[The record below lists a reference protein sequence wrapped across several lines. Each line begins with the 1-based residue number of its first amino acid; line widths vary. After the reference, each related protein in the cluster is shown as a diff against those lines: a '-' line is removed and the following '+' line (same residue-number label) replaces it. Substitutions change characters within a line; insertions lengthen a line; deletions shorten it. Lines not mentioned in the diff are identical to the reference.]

1 MSEQCRQIIPTA
13 RLTLEMKSRVGI
25 SVVNFRSETTLKTPS
40 DKVVDVQIVGVE
52 AAVERGAA
60 NLSRRK
66 CARVV
71 VPDSPQFESEPVD
84 RPQRP
89 PVPDEILRRFGA
101 ASSSTAAWM
110 KLDHQLLD
118 ILEALRTGQD
128 RVEHAPF
135 VAFDV
140 HLQNVDCRLRNTT
153 LP

>member
-1 MSEQCRQIIPTA
+1 MQKKTQ
-13 RLTLEMKSRVGI
+13 
-25 SVVNFRSETTLKTPS
+25 KTPS
-40 DKVVDVQIVGVE
+40 EEVEGVQIIGVD
-52 AAVERGAA
+52 ASVERGSG
-60 NLSRRK
+60 NSSRRK
-66 CARVV
+66 SAPMV